1 MKLWLPVLA
10 VTVANSALKAIGPLV
25 LGDRSPSPRARKVI
39 ALMAPVLL
47 AGLIVVDLG
56 GEDWANLNS
65 PQVLGVGAAGAAR
78 LLRAPMLVAVVC
90 GMAVAALLRLWSGS
104 S

>member
-1 MKLWLPVLA
+1 MMPWLPVFA
-10 VTVANSALKAIGPLV
+10 VTVANWVMKASGPLL
-25 LGDRSPSPRARKVI
+25 LGDRTLGTTSRRVI

-90 GMAVAALLRLWSGS
+90 GMAVAALLRL
-104 S
+104 